1 MRVITSPDMA
11 GAELHLADLATFLG
25 VLQLGSIQGA
35 ARALGVTPSQVSKAV
50 ARLEHHL
57 GVKLLS
63 RGTRG
68 VVASD
73 AGRELA
79 PRFEDLLTRVRG
91 LRSPER
97 AAEAELTVAASA
109 FMNALFLPAIIDA
122 LPAYRV
128 RSLEMPPGI
137 AGAYASEPF
146 FDLALTAGSERWP
159 DAWVK
164 LEVARLRQGL
174 FASPSLARELAGE
187 GELTRDGERTRV
199 PIARVRETR
208 FIVPI
213 YNYRGRVMAGDDGC
227 PLPLGERRVGH
238 ATQTLALALALAQR
252 VPQLVFAPVL
262 AVAAW
267 VAPGAL
273 VELAV
278 DGWDVYEPLQLVC
291 HGERVRAPVQ
301 RRIVDALGAVT
312 RTLP

>member
-1 MRVITSPDMA
+1 MRVSTSPDMV

-25 VLQLGSIQGA
+25 VLRLGSIQGA

-57 GVKLLS
+57 GVKLLA

-68 VVASD
+68 VIVSD
-73 AGRELA
+73 AGRALA
-79 PRFEDLLTRVRG
+79 PRFEELLERVRA
-91 LRSPER
+91 LCSPGR
-97 AAEAELTVAASA
+97 GAGAELTVAASA

-122 LPAYRV
+122 LPGHRV

-146 FDLALTAGSERWP
+146 FDLALTAGDERWP
-159 DAWVK
+159 DAGVK
-164 LEVARLRQGL
+164 VEVAPLRQGL
-174 FASPSLARELAGE
+174 FASPSLARELGGE
-187 GELTRDGERTRV
+187 GERPRV
-199 PIARVRETR
+199 PMARVRDTK

-213 YNYRGRVMAGDDGC
+213 YNYRGRVMSGDDGC
-227 PLPLGERRVGH
+227 PLPLGERRQGH
-238 ATQTLALALALAQR
+238 ATQTLALALTLAQR

-262 AVAAW
+262 AVAAL
-267 VAPGAL
+267 VPPGAL

-278 DGWDVYEPLQLVC
+278 DGWDVWEPLQLCC
-291 HGERVRAPVQ
+291 HGESVSASVQ
-301 RRIVDALGAVT
+301 RALVAALAEAT

>member
-1 MRVITSPDMA
+1 MSVTTSPDMA

-25 VLQLGSIQGA
+25 VLRLGSIQGA

-57 GVKLLS
+57 GVKLLA

-68 VVASD
+68 VIVSD

-79 PRFEDLLTRVRG
+79 PRFEDLLERVRG
-91 LRSPER
+91 LRSPGR
-97 AAEAELTVAASA
+97 GAEAELTVAASA
-109 FMNALFLPAIIDA
+109 FMNALFLPAVIEA
-122 LPAYRV
+122 LPGHRV

-164 LEVARLRQGL
+164 VEVAPLRQGL
-174 FASPSLARELAGE
+174 FASPSLARELGAP
-187 GELTRDGERTRV
+187 TV
-199 PIARVRETR
+199 AVARVRETK

-213 YNYRGRVMAGDDGC
+213 YNYRGRVMSGDDGC
-227 PLPLGERRVGH
+227 PLPLAERRIGH
-238 ATQTLALALALAQR
+238 ATQTLALALTLAQR

-262 AVAAW
+262 AVAAL

-273 VELAV
+273 VELEV
-278 DGWDVYEPLQLVC
+278 EGWGVWEPLQLVC
-291 HGERVRAPVQ
+291 HGERVSAPVQ
-301 RRIVDALGAVT
+301 RTLVAALAAAT